1 MGMIE
6 DKIKQDLMQT
16 IFGDSIKIYE
26 FIDSRFKLDEEKRTE
41 VISKINELNN
51 ELTNILK
58 EVKLSW

>member
-1 MGMIE
+1 MGKIE

-26 FIDSRFKLDEEKRTE
+26 FIDSRFKLDEKTRSE

-51 ELTNILK
+51 DLTVILK
-58 EVKLSW
+58 EVKLS

>member
-41 VISKINELNN
+41 VITKINELNN
-51 ELTNILK
+51 DLTNILK
-58 EVKLSW
+58 GVKLS